1 MKHFSLVTVSII
13 ALYLPIAVF
22 AQATYTPLVGI
33 PGVDPAADFNEYINS
48 LYALSISIAA
58 LLAVIKIVIAGVK
71 WMTTD
76 VVTSK
81 GDAKKDIQGALIG
94 LLIVLAAVLI
104 LTVINPN
111 LTDVNLTL
119 DNPATLALPTGSA
132 GAAPVFTEPIST
144 LPIGSSGATF
154 NFIAPTASEEQKQ
167 LFLTDCQNTANAKPY
182 TISSTLGSAVR
193 CVNYS
198 PTTQTVDLLQRCLT
212 ESCDTIIGNV
222 VTGCIDAGGQWTTD
236 PQIQSYGYCVKP
248 K

>member
-1 MKHFSLVTVSII
+1 MKHFSLVITSI
-13 ALYLPIAVF
+13 LTLFLPIAVF
-22 AQATYTPLVGI
+22 AQTTYTPLVGI
-33 PGVDPAADFNEYINS
+33 PGVNPSSDFDGYINS

-111 LTDVNLTL
+111 LTKVDLTL
-119 DNPATLALPTGSA
+119 DNPATLALPAGSV
-132 GAAPVFTEPIST
+132 GGAPVFTEPINT
-144 LPIGSSGATF
+144 IPVGASGATVSF
-154 NFIAPTASEEQKQ
+154 VAPTASAEQKQ
-167 LFLTDCQNTANAKPY
+167 LFMTDCSNTANTKQF

-193 CVNYS
+193 CVTYNPS
-198 PTTQTVDLLQRCLT
+198 TQTADLVQRCLT
-212 ESCDTIIGNV
+212 ETCDTVIGNV
-222 VTGCIDAGGQWTTD
+222 ATGCIDAGGQWTTD
-236 PQIQSYGYCVKP
+236 PHVASYGYCVKP